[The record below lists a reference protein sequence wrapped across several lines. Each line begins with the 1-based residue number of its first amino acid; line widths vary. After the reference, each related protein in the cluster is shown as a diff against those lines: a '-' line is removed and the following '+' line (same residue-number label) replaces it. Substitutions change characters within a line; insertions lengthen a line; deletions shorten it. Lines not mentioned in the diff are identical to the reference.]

1 MRTALAI
8 GVTAACAALS
18 FSAPAHAQLSSQG
31 GPISYAADSLEYFDG
46 ERRLVLT
53 GNVEI
58 VQNDANLRADRV
70 TLLFAPSAAGGAQ
83 SGGGMAAGDINRMIA
98 DGDVYFVRPEQQAR
112 GNHAVYETAAETVTF
127 TGNVV
132 VASPD
137 NVIRGETLV
146 LQIGAGRTTL
156 SPGGGRRVQ
165 GVFRPRDSG
174 GR

>member
-1 MRTALAI
+1 MRRALAF
-8 GVTAACAALS
+8 GVLAACAALG
-18 FSAPAHAQLSSQG
+18 FAAPAHAQLSSQG

-70 TLLFAPSAAGGAQ
+70 TLLFAPSAAGGQQA
-83 SGGGMAAGDINRMIA
+83 GGMAAGDINRMIA

-165 GVFRPRDSG
+165 GVFRPRDQG

>member
-1 MRTALAI
+1 MAQRIALKGLALGCALA
-8 GVTAACAALS
+8 AASL
-18 FSAPAHAQLSSQG
+18 FSAPAFAQLSTNG
-31 GPISYAADSLEYFDG
+31 GPISYAADSLEYFDS

-70 TLLFAPSAAGGAQ
+70 TLYFA
-83 SGGGMAAGDINRMIA
+83 SGGGGQAQGGMSSGDINRMVA
-98 DGDVYFVRPEQQAR
+98 AGDVYFVRPEQQAR
-112 GNHAVYETAAETVTF
+112 GDNAVYETGAGTVTF

-132 VASPD
+132 VASAE

-146 LQIGAGRTTL
+146 LQMNAGLTTL

-165 GVFRPRDSG
+165 GVFRPRDQ
-174 GR
+174 

>member
-1 MRTALAI
+1 MHKLILPALVAAAI
-8 GVTAACAALS
+8 CAVA
-18 FSAPAHAQLSSQG
+18 APAQGQLSAQG
-31 GPISYAADSLEYFDG
+31 GPISYAADTLEYFES

-70 TLLFAPSAAGGAQ
+70 TLFFAAGQGQAQ
-83 SGGGMAAGDINRMIA
+83 PGGMAAGDISRMIA
-98 DGDVYFVRPEQQAR
+98 EGDVYFVRPEQQAR
-112 GNHAVYETAAETVTF
+112 GNNAVYETASETVTF

-132 VASPD
+132 VASPE

-146 LQIGAGRTTL
+146 LQLGAGRTTL

-165 GVFRPRDSG
+165 GVFRPREQG